1 MYSID
6 KEETL
11 FVFYDKKLK
20 KGWRALRI
28 TDDMYHTDIRF
39 LWNGYHNL
47 NGREYMSQVIRS
59 EELKEKLY
67 EGGTPEGKRIA
78 DQIDEEAGLMLMLFR
93 LKERSE

>member
-1 MYSID
+1 
-6 KEETL
+6 
-11 FVFYDKKLK
+11 
-20 KGWRALRI
+20 
-28 TDDMYHTDIRF
+28 
-39 LWNGYHNL
+39 
-47 NGREYMSQVIRS
+47 MSQVIRS